1 MIFSSVFF
9 RLAHLAL
16 QNVNKDYVI
25 FSYFCNFAGVD
36 ETNINVFLTDIV
48 EKALRTLNESSCLE
62 FDDDERGLISTTFGR
77 IASYYYLSHLTVQHF
92 NDSLNGELS
101 LEELLIILSDA
112 TEFDQLPVRH
122 NEDLLNADLA
132 KKCPLDSSTR

>member
-1 MIFSSVFF
+1 M
-9 RLAHLAL
+9 
-16 QNVNKDYVI
+16 
-25 FSYFCNFAGVD
+25 D

-101 LEELLIILSDA
+101 LEELLTILSDA

>member
-1 MIFSSVFF
+1 MKYLHIPIIII
-9 RLAHLAL
+9 L
-16 QNVNKDYVI
+16 YT
-25 FSYFCNFAGVD
+25 GVD

-62 FDDDERGLISTTFGR
+62 FDDDDRGLISTTFGS

-92 NDSLNGELS
+92 NESLNGELS
-101 LEELLIILSDA
+101 LEELLVILCDS
-112 TEFDQLPVRH
+112 TEFDELPVRH

-132 KKCPLDSSTR
+132 KKCPLDCSSRYFKTFLY

>member
-1 MIFSSVFF
+1 MIHCT
-9 RLAHLAL
+9 L
-16 QNVNKDYVI
+16 I
-25 FSYFCNFAGVD
+25 FIGVD

>member
-1 MIFSSVFF
+1 M
-9 RLAHLAL
+9 
-16 QNVNKDYVI
+16 
-25 FSYFCNFAGVD
+25 
-36 ETNINVFLTDIV
+36 LTYYM
-48 EKALRTLNESSCLE
+48 NGPLE
-62 FDDDERGLISTTFGR
+62 FDEDERGLISTTFGR

>member
-1 MIFSSVFF
+1 MI
-9 RLAHLAL
+9 HCTI
-16 QNVNKDYVI
+16 I
-25 FSYFCNFAGVD
+25 FTGVD

-92 NDSLNGELS
+92 NDNYFLQEWTKPTLMFS
-101 LEELLIILSDA
+101 
-112 TEFDQLPVRH
+112 
-122 NEDLLNADLA
+122 
-132 KKCPLDSSTR
+132 